1 MRRLVEFPLEGGGSV
16 VVDVDARDG
25 RPIGE
30 TGEVTRGLGAKDV
43 VARTGETF
51 EAAFARIRPAATAA
65 IGSLRTLSDRPQEI
79 EIEFGIQLSAEIGA
93 IVAHTAAEANF
104 RVTLRWKP
112 EASEAVP

>member
-1 MRRLVEFPLEGGGSV
+1 MQRLVEFPLEGGGSV
-16 VVDVDARDG
+16 VVDVGGAGGLGSRETARG
-25 RPIGE
+25 N
-30 TGEVTRGLGAKDV
+30 VTRGLGAGEV

-65 IGSLRTLSDRPQEI
+65 IVGFRTLSDQPQEI
-79 EIEFGIQLSAEIGA
+79 EIEFGVQLSADVGA

-112 EASEAVP
+112 DEASG